1 MATKLNAVLLQEAVG
16 LAKNKLSTDRSQLV
30 NDILTRVVINS
41 LRKYQQ
47 KVNVGIVDSLSDII
61 NNLKA
66 NLIEEV
72 LLSSQGWMVGQ
83 NRKQILFPKNC
94 RFLYTRGRSVIAV
107 IEEGA
112 GTRTLRLDN
121 NLLNTERTPSHAQQ
135 SQPHSLALP
144 YSVFV
149 IHFDNDLRNDKVD
162 FKNMYLY
169 WNKRPL
175 ATLDDQLYQPI
186 LPNIHAQ
193 QAVCIGNR
201 LTLDDNATLSQQCE
215 QVIGHFWN
223 STFNPDLGDRWWGRG
238 SIDARL
244 RDVEQWKSL
253 SRDDPLFALSLNL
266 RPAVKLKEI
275 INTISAS
282 HVEVSLD
289 MEAMKKRLVEI
300 VDKASSDIEHGL
312 MNYMKKTKFERFF
325 PNDIRENLSA
335 AISTIADEIIV
346 ILNRMSYDL
355 DQIERQSNRNQK
367 DVNHYGW
374 EGRGVFWS

>member
-1 MATKLNAVLLQEAVG
+1 MTTKLNAAQLQEAVG
-16 LAKNKLSTDRSQLV
+16 VAKNKLNTERSQLV
-30 NDILTRVVINS
+30 EDILTRVVIDA
-41 LRKYQQ
+41 LRKYQL
-47 KVNVGIVDSLSDII
+47 KVNVGVVDSVSDII
-61 NNLKA
+61 DNLKS

-121 NLLNTERTPSHAQQ
+121 NLLNPDRTPSHAHQ

-149 IHFDNDLRNDKVD
+149 VHFDNDLRNDKVV
-162 FKNMYLY
+162 FKNLYLY

-193 QAVCIGNR
+193 QTVCTGNG
-201 LTLDDNATLSQQCE
+201 LAPDGNATLSQQCE
-215 QVIGHFWN
+215 QIIGHFWN

-244 RDVEQWKSL
+244 RDIEQWKNL
-253 SRDDPLFALSLNL
+253 SRDNPLFALSLSL
-266 RPAVKLKEI
+266 RPAVKLREI
-275 INTISAS
+275 INTISAN
-282 HVEVSLD
+282 HTEVSLD

-300 VDKASSDIEHGL
+300 VDKASGDIEHGL
-312 MNYMKKTKFERFF
+312 MKYMKKTKFERFF
-325 PNDIRENLSA
+325 PNDVKENLSA
-335 AISTIADEIIV
+335 AISTIADEFVV
-346 ILNRMSYDL
+346 ILNRMAYDL
-355 DQIERQSNRNQK
+355 DQIEERAVRNQK
-367 DVNHYGW
+367 DVTHYGW
-374 EGRGVFWS
+374 ESRGVFWS